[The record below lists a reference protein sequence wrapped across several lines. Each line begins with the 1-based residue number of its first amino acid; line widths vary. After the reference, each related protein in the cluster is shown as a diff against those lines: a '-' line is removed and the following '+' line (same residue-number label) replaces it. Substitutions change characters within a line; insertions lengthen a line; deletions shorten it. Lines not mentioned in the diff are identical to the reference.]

1 MKELMPGIIPQV
13 GPQQYEF
20 LKKLEAEMKTVPN
33 VEAKKEGKV
42 DDDIPDL
49 VSTNFED
56 VANKS

>member
-1 MKELMPGIIPQV
+1 MPGIISQV
-13 GPQQYEF
+13 GAQQYEY
-20 LKKLEAEMKTVPN
+20 LKKLQAEMKITPAAD
-33 VEAKKEGKV
+33 AKKEGK